1 MTTHDPEWEKL
12 LSQVRE
18 ATEAYEKCL
27 AEGREWVP
35 PTAKKPATE
44 KDPTPSKFN
53 PKELSSMTKEQLE
66 QLGREHGIELDRRRR
81 KQDLI
86 DQLMSKK

>member
-1 MTTHDPEWEKL
+1 MTITPDPEWEKL

-18 ATEAYEKCL
+18 ATAAYEKCL
-27 AEGREWVP
+27 AEGREWTP
-35 PTAKKPATE
+35 PKSPHVTE
-44 KDPTPSKFN
+44 TVKSSEIDVET
-53 PKELSSMTKEQLE
+53 LSSMTKEQLE

-86 DQLMSKK
+86 DQLRTIL